1 LSPKWR
7 AELPRTP
14 PSAQFSQPCGVGPG
28 LDGGDACEPSGFVF
42 GVFGGI
48 GFEDGGVGT
57 SGAEFG
63 IDGDA
68 GGVGVCVVQPT
79 AMALSAI
86 AARMIGEGRVAFM
99 GALLRKSKMD

>member
-1 LSPKWR
+1 MSPQWR

-14 PSAQFSQPCGVGPG
+14 PSDPFSQPCGAGPG
-28 LDGGDACEPSGFVF
+28 LDGGDPGEPSGFVF

-48 GFEDGGVGT
+48 GFEDGGVGI

-63 IDGDA
+63 IGDA

-86 AARMIGEGRVAFM
+86 AARMSGEDRVAFM
-99 GALLRKSKMD
+99 LRSSMKSR